1 MGLFDAF
8 SADDETRKYEQ
19 GLKYQTDQIGTG
31 DQRLSQNFD
40 QARDYLTAART
51 KGTNYLTDQAAI
63 ARGDINGAQ
72 TAGIGYLTDQSG
84 VARNDINNAMA
95 AGQGFLSGGADQAA
109 TYLNNALTPWNQLAG
124 IGMQGVQSYGDL
136 IGLNPGIDQTELLRN
151 TPGYQWQ
158 MDQGL
163 DAINRLANSR
173 GELSGGGNTQDLLKY
188 SQGLADQTYQ
198 QAVANRTPYFGMAE
212 NAAAGQASVNA
223 QLSGLYDRLS
233 QNQAGLAQWGG
244 GLNAAN
250 ATQLGQDQ
258 SNLAQ
263 WAGGQNAANANQL
276 GSNLANLRTGTAT
289 QLADNREL
297 EGATLSG
304 NRLAAGSAGADAYGN
319 MANAGNAADAMGWN
333 ALLGLT
339 NGIGGGIANYVG
351 AGGTF
356 S

>member
-8 SADDETRKYEQ
+8 SADDETRKFEQ
-19 GLKYQTDQIGTG
+19 GLKYQTGEIGQADERIST
-31 DQRLSQNFD
+31 NFD
-40 QARDYLTAART
+40 QARDYLTAARN
-51 KGTNYLTDQAAI
+51 KGTNYLTDQS
-63 ARGDINGAQ
+63 
-72 TAGIGYLTDQSG
+72 GI
-84 VARNDINNAMA
+84 ARNDINNAMA

-109 TYLNNALTPWNQLAG
+109 TYLNNALTPWNQLSG
-124 IGMQGVQSYGDL
+124 IGMQGIQSYGDL

-198 QAVANRTPYFGMAE
+198 QAVQNRTPYFGMAE

-250 ATQLGQDQ
+250 A
-258 SNLAQ
+258 
-263 WAGGQNAANANQL
+263 NQL

-289 QLADNREL
+289 QLADNREQ
-297 EGATLSG
+297 EGQLLNS
-304 NRLAAGSAGADAYGN
+304 NRLGAGQAGADMYTNSAIAGSAADK
-319 MANAGNAADAMGWN
+319 AGWE
-333 ALLGLT
+333 ALLQLGSGITGGL
-339 NGIGGGIANYVG
+339 GNYVG
-351 AGGTF
+351 AGGRF
-356 S
+356 

>member
-8 SADDETRKYEQ
+8 SADDENKKFQQ
-19 GLKYQTDQIGTG
+19 GLNYQTGQIGQA
-31 DQRLSQNFD
+31 DQQISTNFD

-51 KGTNYLTDQAAI
+51 KGTNYLTQQNAI
-63 ARGDINGAQ
+63 GRGDINGAQ
-72 TAGIGYLTDQSG
+72 TAGMGYLTDQSG

-136 IGLNPGIDQTELLRN
+136 IGLNPGIDPTELLRN

-198 QAVANRTPYFGMAE
+198 SAVANRTPYFGMAE

-276 GSNLANLRTGTAT
+276 GSNLANIRTGTAN
-289 QLADNREL
+289 QLADNREQ
-297 EGATLSG
+297 EGQLLSG
-304 NRLAAGSAGADAYGN
+304 NRLTAGQAGSDMYTNSAIAGSAADK
-319 MANAGNAADAMGWN
+319 AGWE
-333 ALLGLT
+333 ALLSLG
-339 NGIGGGIANYVG
+339 NGITGGLSNYVG
-351 AGGTF
+351 AGGRF
-356 S
+356 